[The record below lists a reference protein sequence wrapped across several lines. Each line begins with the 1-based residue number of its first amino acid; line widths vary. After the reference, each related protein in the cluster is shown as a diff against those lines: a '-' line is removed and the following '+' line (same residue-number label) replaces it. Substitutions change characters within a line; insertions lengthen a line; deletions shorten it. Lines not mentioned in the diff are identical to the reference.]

1 MKWVELKM
9 IWVKIDKI
17 KTMTGIREQDLEGE
31 KHTMKCK
38 VKKRV
43 ANLFKTKIDKE
54 AQTKSK
60 VKHLLEVLKT
70 MKSPDISQ
78 HNI

>member
-17 KTMTGIREQDLEGE
+17 KTMTGIREQDLEGK
-31 KHTMKCK
+31 KHTIKCK

-43 ANLFKTKIDKE
+43 VNLFKTKIDKE

-60 VKHLLEVLKT
+60 VKHLLEVLYT
-70 MKSPDISQ
+70 MNSPDISQ